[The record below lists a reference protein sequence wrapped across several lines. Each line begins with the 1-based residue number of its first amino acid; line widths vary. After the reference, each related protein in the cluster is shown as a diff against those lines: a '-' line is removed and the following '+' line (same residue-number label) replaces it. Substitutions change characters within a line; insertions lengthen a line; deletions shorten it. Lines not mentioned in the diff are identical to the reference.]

1 MSTVLNM
8 IHLEKLRKRRIKMR
22 RKSRTESW
30 VTPAFPAGREDAEK
44 EEPGA
49 LSPTYS
55 AIVSESTQWELVE
68 FKELSTLNI

>member
-1 MSTVLNM
+1 
-8 IHLEKLRKRRIKMR
+8 MR